1 MLLTIICMDPWRGH
15 IILFVTF
22 IIAHG
27 VCGDI
32 KLIHKWNVWCNC
44 KNSCFFFSYLP
55 QFELFYIV
63 RHILLLWIDRI
74 RRKPQAREEY
84 WWKRLSLLTLRVQL
98 VKLATRHCAPNPT
111 CIVIIV
117 GLYFKMYHQINY
129 WDLDTRINVWI
140 R

>member
-1 MLLTIICMDPWRGH
+1 MCN
-15 IILFVTF
+15 V
-22 IIAHG
+22 IAKTL
-27 VCGDI
+27 V
-32 KLIHKWNVWCNC
+32 
-44 KNSCFFFSYLP
+44 FFFSYLP

-74 RRKPQAREEY
+74 RRKPQARDEY

-117 GLYFKMYHQINY
+117 GLYFIMYHQTNY
-129 WDLDTRINVWI
+129 WDLDTLINVLIYAHFVSDISFNTKIWWRVVI
-140 R
+140 RNGVQNQN